1 MRRETTWVVVADG
14 ARARILEALG
24 VGAGLRQIEN
34 GTMAGSRDLASE
46 IGSDRPGRSYESVGG
61 QHHAVEPHTPVRES
75 LERAFIE
82 AVIDR
87 LVEAKKA
94 GQFDRLVF
102 VAAPHA
108 LGAFRAL
115 APEALQQKVVGT
127 LDKDLTREPN
137 EAIAEAVRAFA
148 PV

>member
-1 MRRETTWVVVADG
+1 MPHETTWVVVADG

-34 GTMAGSRDLASE
+34 GVMAGSRELASE

-87 LVEAKKA
+87 LVEAKKG

-102 VAAPHA
+102 AAAPHA
-108 LGAFRAL
+108 LGTFRAL
-115 APEALQQKVVGT
+115 APAALQQKVVGT

-137 EAIAEAVRAFA
+137 EAIAEAVRDLA